1 MITTTLNAIRNHALP
16 PSSWSK
22 LLRHLGKK
30 TADDEP
36 LPLVTVLDSNGL
48 DFALWCC
55 RCLPEYHRLWRLFA
69 VYCVR
74 RVQHLMTDPRSV
86 AVIDVAEKYANGQAT
101 KQELAAAAA
110 AAAAA
115 AVTASAVLAADAA
128 YFASAAFV
136 SSSCVATYAADAAAA
151 AADAAA
157 AAADAAD
164 AERVAQ
170 SDAFRLLITTG
181 ELPK

>member
-1 MITTTLNAIRNHALP
+1 MITTTLNAISNHGLS

-22 LLRHLGKK
+22 LLQHLGKTK
-30 TADDEP
+30 ADDEL

-48 DFALWCC
+48 DDALWCC
-55 RCLPEYHRLWRLFA
+55 RCLPQYDRLWRLFA
-69 VYCVR
+69 VYCAR

-101 KQELAAAAA
+101 KQELAAAYFDGAFTFTTSVFSSTSSVFAA
-110 AAAAA
+110 AAAVDAANADAAAA
-115 AVTASAVLAADAA
+115 AVTASDGSALT
-128 YFASAAFV
+128 FSSAAA
-136 SSSCVATYAADAAAA
+136 VAG
-151 AADAAA
+151 
-157 AAADAAD
+157 
-164 AERVAQ
+164 ERVAQ